1 MARSGGTVNTL
12 ALQPIVPKPEQTT
25 QTIMSLPTLPT
36 DIEPVVRLAL
46 QEDIG
51 DGDLTALLLPEDGLA
66 SGQVITRDAAIFCGR
81 AWFDEVFRQLSEDI
95 VIEWEVEDGANVQ
108 PNQVLCRFRGPARA
122 LVTGERTA
130 LNFLQTLS
138 GTASNAGR
146 FAKRIAGTRATVRD
160 TRKTLPGL
168 RTAQK
173 YAVACGGAANHRMGL
188 YDAILIKENHIMA
201 AGSIT
206 AAVQQAQLVANQRSQ
221 ETGQPVPIEVE
232 VESIEEMDEAI
243 LAGAELVLVDN
254 FSIPLLN
261 KAATLNK
268 NHLRY
273 NRSKAKVEASGGITW
288 ENARSIAD
296 TGVDYIAVGTLT
308 KDLKSVDLSM
318 RFDSEKGNDAVQEK
332 TADGTATR
340 SEGTNLDSVAE
351 LLRSKNVKR

>member
-1 MARSGGTVNTL
+1 
-12 ALQPIVPKPEQTT
+12 
-25 QTIMSLPTLPT
+25 MSLHALPT
-36 DIEPVVRLAL
+36 DIEEIVRLAL
-46 QEDIG
+46 KEDIG
-51 DGDLTALLLPEDGLA
+51 DGDLTAQLLPEEGLA

-81 AWFDEVFRQLSEDI
+81 AWFDEVFRQLSDRI
-95 VIEWEVEDGANVQ
+95 VIEWEVDDGASVQ
-108 PNQVLCRFRGPARA
+108 PNQVLCRFSGPARD

-138 GTASNAGR
+138 GTATNANR
-146 FAKRIAGTRATVRD
+146 FAKRITGTRATVRD

-173 YAVACGGAANHRMGL
+173 YAVACGGCANHRMGL

-206 AAVQQAQLVANQRSQ
+206 AAVQQAQIVAGKRSQ
-221 ETGQPVPIEVE
+221 ETGVAVPIEVE
-232 VESIEEMDEAI
+232 VESIEEMEQAI

-268 NHLRY
+268 NHLRF

-308 KDLKSVDLSM
+308 KDLESVDLSM
-318 RFDSEKGNDAVQEK
+318 RFDSDKSITTAAAK

-340 SEGTNLDSVAE
+340 SEGTDLSSVAE

>member
-1 MARSGGTVNTL
+1 MTEHTLPNDIETVVTL
-12 ALQPIVPKPEQTT
+12 ALK
-25 QTIMSLPTLPT
+25 
-36 DIEPVVRLAL
+36 
-46 QEDIG
+46 EDIG
-51 DGDLTALLLPEDGLA
+51 DGDLTAQLLPEDGHA
-66 SGQVITRDAAIFCGR
+66 SGQVITRDAGIFCGR
-81 AWFDEVFRQLSEDI
+81 AWFDEVFRQLSADI
-95 VIEWEVEDGANVQ
+95 QITWEVNDGDSLQ
-108 PNQVLCRFRGPARA
+108 PNQVLCRFSGPARA

-138 GTASNAGR
+138 GTASNANR
-146 FAKRIAGTRATVRD
+146 FAKRISGTRATVRD

-173 YAVACGGAANHRMGL
+173 YAVACGGCMNHRMGL

-201 AGSIT
+201 AGSIA
-206 AAVQQAQLVANQRSQ
+206 AAVQQAQQVAATRSQ
-221 ETGQPVPIEVE
+221 ATGLEVPIEVE

-261 KAATLNK
+261 KAATLNR

-308 KDLKSVDLSM
+308 KDLQSIDLSM
-318 RFDSEKGNDAVQEK
+318 RFDSDNSANKSGNNHKAP
-332 TADGTATR
+332 DGTAMR
-340 SEGTNLDSVAE
+340 ESGTDLHSAAE
-351 LLRSKNVKR
+351 LLRSNKVTR

>member
-1 MARSGGTVNTL
+1 
-12 ALQPIVPKPEQTT
+12 
-25 QTIMSLPTLPT
+25 MSLHALPT
-36 DIEPVVRLAL
+36 DIEAIVRLAL
-46 QEDIG
+46 EEDIG
-51 DGDLTALLLPEDGLA
+51 DGDLTALLLPEDGTA

-81 AWFDEVFRQLSEDI
+81 AWFDEVFRQLSDRI
-95 VIEWEVEDGANVQ
+95 VVEWAVEDGANVQ
-108 PNQVLCRFRGPARA
+108 PNQVLCRFSGPARE

-138 GTASNAGR
+138 GTATNANR
-146 FAKRIAGTRATVRD
+146 FAKRITGTRATVRD

-173 YAVACGGAANHRMGL
+173 YAVACGGCANHRMGL

-206 AAVQQAQLVANQRSQ
+206 AAVQQAQLVAGKRSQ
-221 ETGQPVPIEVE
+221 ETGVAVPIEVE
-232 VESIEEMDEAI
+232 VESIEEMEQAI

-268 NHLRY
+268 NHLRF

-308 KDLKSVDLSM
+308 KDLESVDLSM
-318 RFDSEKGNDAVQEK
+318 RFDSDKASIATVEK

-340 SEGTNLDSVAE
+340 REGTDLNSVAE

>member
-1 MARSGGTVNTL
+1 MTEL
-12 ALQPIVPKPEQTT
+12 ALPN
-25 QTIMSLPTLPT
+25 
-36 DIEPVVRLAL
+36 DIEPIVRLAL
-46 QEDIG
+46 QEDVG
-51 DGDLTALLLPEDGLA
+51 DGDLTAQLLPENGVA
-66 SGQVITRDAAIFCGR
+66 TGQVITRDAGIFCGR
-81 AWFDEVFRQLSEDI
+81 AWFDEVFRQLSES
-95 VIEWEVEDGANVQ
+95 IEITWEVKDGDKLQ

-138 GTASNAGR
+138 GTASNAHR
-146 FAKRIAGTRATVRD
+146 FAKRISGTRAAVRD

-173 YAVACGGAANHRMGL
+173 YAVACGGCVNHRMGL

-206 AAVQQAQLVANQRSQ
+206 AAVQQAQAVAALRR
-221 ETGQPVPIEVE
+221 EATGLEVPIEVE
-232 VESIEEMDEAI
+232 VESIEEMDQAI

-261 KAATLNK
+261 KAAALNR

-308 KDLKSVDLSM
+308 KDLQSMDLSM
-318 RFDSEKGNDAVQEK
+318 RFDSDTDSKKPVSGDRVP
-332 TADGTATR
+332 DGTATR
-340 SEGTNLDSVAE
+340 QEGTDLNSAAE
-351 LLRSKNVKR
+351 LLRSNNVKR